1 MTEPMVCVESVTQ
14 HFCADGQTTIA
25 LENVDFQVPAG
36 QFVSLV
42 GPSGCGK
49 STLLFQVAG
58 LRQPTSGMIRC
69 SGESITAPMPQKIG
83 MIFQE
88 ANLLPWLTAVENVAF
103 PLKLRGVAK
112 RERNETAARMLQLT
126 GLAGFETR
134 LPHQLSGGMKQRV
147 AIARGLVQNPDVLLL
162 DEPFASLDEQTR
174 MVLGDELLRIWAD
187 TRKTILFV
195 THNLSEAVY
204 LADRIIVLS
213 ARPGRI
219 VDDVTVDLPR
229 PRTFKMMSSPAFA
242 ELKDRIWAH
251 IRTAEL

>member
-1 MTEPMVCVESVTQ
+1 MVCVESVTQ

-126 GLAGFETR
+126 GLAEAFNALNHRNNLTR
-134 LPHQLSGGMKQRV
+134 NGTFGAGAFPSNPSASFGQVTAVHDPRSLQV
-147 AIARGLVQNPDVLLL
+147 AAR
-162 DEPFASLDEQTR
+162 
-174 MVLGDELLRIWAD
+174 
-187 TRKTILFV
+187 
-195 THNLSEAVY
+195 
-204 LADRIIVLS
+204 
-213 ARPGRI
+213 
-219 VDDVTVDLPR
+219 
-229 PRTFKMMSSPAFA
+229 
-242 ELKDRIWAH
+242 
-251 IRTAEL
+251 IRF